1 MRAPVLLL
9 LLVVP
14 AASLPA
20 QLDPR
25 IKPGARVRVQ
35 TAGAEPVLAIGR
47 LASADGDTL
56 VVERSAVD
64 APLRVPF
71 AEVAELSV
79 HRRGKNAE
87 EAGIALGVVSALTG
101 GVMYVKWCL
110 DNPQGCREVEEQF
123 DDPEDEDD
131 DGDST
136 SPLFTAMIGFG
147 AIGYFIG
154 QALVPPS
161 WQLVHLPMRVGIVP
175 LQRGIG
181 VFASVPAPRFTRG
194 GR

>member
-1 MRAPVLLL
+1 MRASVLLL

-14 AASLPA
+14 ATSLPA

-25 IKPGARVRVQ
+25 VRSGARVRVQ
-35 TAGAEPVLAIGR
+35 TSGSERVLAIGR
-47 LASADGDTL
+47 LTSIENDTL

-64 APLRVPF
+64 APLRIGF
-71 AEVAELSV
+71 TDVAELAV

-87 EAGIALGVVSALTG
+87 EAGIALGVVSALAG
-101 GVMYVKWCL
+101 GAMYVKWCF
-110 DNPQGCREVEEQF
+110 DNPAGCRDLEEQF

-131 DGDST
+131 DSSA
-136 SPLFTAMIGFG
+136 SPLLTAMVGFG

-161 WQLVHLPMRVGIVP
+161 WQIVHLPLRIGIVP

-181 VFASVPAPRFTRG
+181 VFASVPAPRFVRG
-194 GR
+194 SR